1 MIAALASGTGS
12 NLEALLAANIPIDL
26 VASDKPNCNALKIAS
41 NYGVPNIF
49 AYKKLK
55 RLEEA
60 LSKHSYELIIL
71 AGFMRVLS
79 PSFVQKYKIINIH
92 PSLLP
97 EFKGLHAIEQAL
109 EAGVP
114 HTGIT
119 IHYVDEGVDT
129 GKVIYQQSCLI
140 SSTDTALTLRHKLQK
155 IEHKMYPEVIR
166 RCFSGLT

>member
-12 NLEALLAANIPIDL
+12 NLKALLEDNIPIDL

-41 NYGVPNIF
+41 YYGVPNII
-49 AYKKLK
+49 ACKKLK
-55 RLEEA
+55 KLEEQ
-60 LSKHSYELIIL
+60 LSTQQYELIIL

-79 PSFVQKYKIINIH
+79 PSFVQKYNIIPIH

-97 EFKGLHAIEQAL
+97 HFKGLHAIEQAL
-109 EAGVP
+109 KAGVS

-129 GKVIYQQSCLI
+129 GKVIYQQSCHI
-140 SSTDTALTLRHKLQK
+140 SSEDTVTTLQNKLQK

-166 RCFSGLT
+166 HCLK

>member
-12 NLEALLAANIPIDL
+12 NLEALLAESIPIDL

-41 NYGVPNIF
+41 NYKVPNIV
-49 AYKKLK
+49 ACKKLK
-55 RLEEA
+55 KLEEL
-60 LSKHSYELIIL
+60 LSKYSYELIIL

-97 EFKGLHAIEQAL
+97 KFKGLHAIEQAL
-109 EAGVP
+109 EAKVS

-129 GKVIYQQSCLI
+129 GKVIYQQKCHI
-140 SSTDTALTLRHKLQK
+140 SSEDTVATLQNKLQK
-155 IEHKMYPEVIR
+155 MEHKMYPEVIR
-166 RCFSGLT
+166 HCLK

>member
-12 NLEALLAANIPIDL
+12 NLEALLEDNIPIDL

-41 NYGVPNIF
+41 NHGVSNIIVH
-49 AYKKLK
+49 KKLK
-55 RLEEA
+55 KLEEL
-60 LSKHSYELIIL
+60 LSKHQYELIIL

-97 EFKGLHAIEQAL
+97 CFKGLHAIEQAL
-109 EAGVP
+109 EAKVS

-129 GKVIYQQSCLI
+129 GKVIYQQKCPI
-140 SSTDTALTLRHKLQK
+140 SYKDTVITLQDKLQK
-155 IEHKMYPEVIR
+155 IEHKMYPKIIR
-166 RCFSGLT
+166 RCLK

>member
-12 NLEALLAANIPIDL
+12 NLEALLTADIPIDL

-41 NYGVPNIF
+41 DHRVSNIIVH
-49 AYKKLK
+49 KKLK
-55 RLEEA
+55 KLEEL
-60 LSKHSYELIIL
+60 LSKYDYELIIL

-79 PSFVQKYKIINIH
+79 PWFVQKYNIINIH

-97 EFKGLHAIEQAL
+97 QFKGLHAIEQAL
-109 EAGVP
+109 EAGVS

-129 GKVIYQQSCLI
+129 GEVIYRQSCPI
-140 SSTDTALTLRHKLQK
+140 APTDTAATLQSKLQK
-155 IEHKMYPEVIR
+155 IEHKMYPEIIR
-166 RCFSGLT
+166 RCLK